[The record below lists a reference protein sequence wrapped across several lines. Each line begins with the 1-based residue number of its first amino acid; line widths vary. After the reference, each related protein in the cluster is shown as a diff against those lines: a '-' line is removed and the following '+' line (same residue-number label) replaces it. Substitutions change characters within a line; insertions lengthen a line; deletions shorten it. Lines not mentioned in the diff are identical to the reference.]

1 MYSESFINHTKDIL
15 LGGGMLMI
23 PLAILAGLIY
33 FAIIAIIYELFVRR
47 FYLVDPDLWNQWVD
61 VPKEGQGELGEVIE
75 FLDTNAG
82 SIETLREAMAIVRR
96 DYLPKI
102 NARLKYS
109 MILVTAAPLM
119 GLLGT
124 VMGMLKTFDGI
135 SLSAGSSTADLVAGG
150 IAEALITTETG
161 LVIAIPG
168 YILISQAK
176 SMRDSL
182 ELYFLKLENAFI
194 RKITRRMGSAGE
206 SSLLNS

>member
-1 MYSESFINHTKDIL
+1 MYNDSFINHTKDIL
-15 LGGGMLMI
+15 LGGGILMI

-33 FAIIAIIYELFVRR
+33 FAIIAIIYELFIRR

-61 VPKEGQGELGEVIE
+61 VPKEGQGELGEVIV
-75 FLDTNAG
+75 FLDANAG
-82 SIETLREAMAIVRR
+82 SIETLREAMAIVRC

-102 NARLKYS
+102 NSRIKYS
-109 MILVTAAPLM
+109 IILVTAAPLM

-194 RKITRRMGSAGE
+194 RKISRRTGSVGK
-206 SSLLNS
+206 SSLLTS